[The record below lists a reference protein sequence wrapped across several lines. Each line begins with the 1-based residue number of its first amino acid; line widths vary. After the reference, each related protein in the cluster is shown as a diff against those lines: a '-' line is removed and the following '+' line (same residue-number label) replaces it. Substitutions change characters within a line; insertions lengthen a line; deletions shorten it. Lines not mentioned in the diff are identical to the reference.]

1 MLFRSNSLLS
11 ILHDILNGEIKNVVV
26 LTGAGVSVSSGI
38 PDFRSADGLYKTLK
52 PELLTA
58 TESQKAS
65 IRNNPTLVVD
75 YDLFRVN
82 QFPYVEV
89 RRNLILGIAERK
101 WKPTL
106 GHAFMKVLNDKDL
119 LLRVYTQNIDGI
131 DYQLNLISKEDKEN
145 PVVKAPEETVVS
157 DRKIESSSTNS
168 TTVEGETYATEE
180 EAQLMKEAYSKMS
193 KPKKIAEVQ
202 TPTTGTKMIL
212 NVHGT
217 LHEIEC
223 ENCHDRSSFTLDSFC
238 QEIQTKIKN
247 IYDSSDPVAPKESS
261 NILCP
266 KCGKAQVKPAT
277 VMFGRSLPKDVFKYL
292 EKDSKNIDLMI
303 VIGTSLQVSP
313 ANFFVDRVDKN
324 VPRLIINREKVGE
337 EMGLDY
343 GVISEC
349 RNEDL
354 QEYLKT
360 AAENPAVPQKR
371 DSRDA
376 ILIGDCDDGILYLLQ
391 QLQWMSNVIPYQ
403 DKLCPSSKAALE
415 NVGTVEK

>member
-11 ILHDILNGEIKNVVV
+11 ILQDILNGEIKNIVV

-106 GHAFMKVLNDKDL
+106 GHAFMKVLNDRDL

-145 PVVKAPEETVVS
+145 PVVAKPLEETVRS
-157 DRKIESSSTNS
+157 DMKIDSSSAIS
-168 TTVEGETYATEE
+168 TTVEGETYETEE
-180 EAQLMKEAYSKMS
+180 EAQLMKEAYAKMS
-193 KPKKIAEVQ
+193 KPKKNAAVE
-202 TPTTGTKMIL
+202 TPAGTKMIL

-217 LHEIEC
+217 LQEIEC

-277 VMFGRSLPKDVFKYL
+277 VMFGRSLPKDVFQYL
-292 EKDSKNIDLMI
+292 EKDSANIDLMI

-313 ANFFVDRVDKN
+313 ANFFVDRVAKN

-343 GVISEC
+343 GTISEC
-349 RNEDL
+349 HTDDL
-354 QEYLKT
+354 QEYLKVV
-360 AAENPAVPQKR
+360 AENPTVPQKR

-376 ILIGDCDDGILYLLQ
+376 ILIGDCDDGVLYLLQ
-391 QLQWMSNVIPYQ
+391 QLQWMKDVLPYQ
-403 DKLCPSSKAALE
+403 DKLCPSSREALE
-415 NVGTVEK
+415 KVDTGI